1 MTAYE
6 NVLTQKI
13 YDLIAPYL
21 GDLMAKGAIRS
32 QCKKIGI
39 DDNKIQR
46 HDLPALAQN
55 LAKAMNLFVG
65 AENAEMLAARIK
77 AL

>member
-1 MTAYE
+1 MTTYD
-6 NVLTQKI
+6 NILTQKI

-39 DDNKIQR
+39 DENKIQR
-46 HDLPALAQN
+46 HDLPVLAQN
-55 LAKAMNLFVG
+55 MAKAMNLFVG
-65 AENAEMLAARIK
+65 AENAERLANKIK

>member
-6 NVLTQKI
+6 NIITQKI
-13 YDLIAPYL
+13 YEIIAPYL

-32 QCKKIGI
+32 QCKKAGL
-39 DDNKIQR
+39 DESKIQR
-46 HDLPALAQN
+46 QDLPVLSQN

-65 AENAEMLAARIK
+65 AENAQMLANKIK

>member
-6 NVLTQKI
+6 NIITQKI
-13 YDLIAPYL
+13 YEIIAPYL

-32 QCKKIGI
+32 QCKKVGL
-39 DDNKIQR
+39 DETKIQR
-46 HDLPALAQN
+46 HDLPVIAQN

-65 AENAEMLAARIK
+65 AENAQMLANKIK

>member
-6 NVLTQKI
+6 NIITQKI
-13 YDLIAPYL
+13 YEIIAPYL

-32 QCKKIGI
+32 QCKKAGL
-39 DDNKIQR
+39 DETKIQR
-46 HDLPALAQN
+46 HDLPVIAQN

-65 AENAEMLAARIK
+65 AENAQMLANKIK